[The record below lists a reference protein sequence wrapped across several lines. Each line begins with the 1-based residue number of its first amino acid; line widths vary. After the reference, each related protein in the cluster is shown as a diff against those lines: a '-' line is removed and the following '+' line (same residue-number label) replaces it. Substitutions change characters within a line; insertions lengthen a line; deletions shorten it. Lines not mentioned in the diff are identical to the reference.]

1 MNGCFHRGEIYHILP
16 EDNETGSEQYSGR
29 PAIIVSNEANNKFAP
44 TLEVVYLTTK
54 PKKALPTHVSI
65 EAAMHQNEGIGANR
79 LMKACNEMEEF
90 EAKYATAIRYGGR
103 EAATDAMRKDLT
115 GLCDLDIRLP
125 VLKAPRNR
133 REEQL
138 RMARDQG
145 GKIAWLVMAATC
157 RTTFKFGKDRLT
169 RLLNESLA
177 NYRQFLEWDAE
188 DHEYAVNKLCRIVE
202 QALQEELKVADESKR
217 TEFLSV
223 SGITPHDY
231 GEIMTAVHLARKDS
245 SVPIAV
251 LSQSEIDRRMGK
263 LKRA

>member
-1 MNGCFHRGEIYHILP
+1 MKITNFNQERMDARDYAMQVFCWC
-16 EDNETGSEQYSGR
+16 
-29 PAIIVSNEANNKFAP
+29 IV
-44 TLEVVYLTTK
+44 
-54 PKKALPTHVSI
+54 
-65 EAAMHQNEGIGANR
+65 AAMHQNEGIGANR
-79 LMKACNEMEEF
+79 LMKACNEMEAF

-103 EAATDAMRKDLT
+103 EAATDAMRKDLNI
-115 GLCDLDIRLP
+115 DIRLP

-133 REEQL
+133 KEEQL
-138 RMARDQG
+138 RMARDHG
-145 GKIAWLVMAATC
+145 GRIAWLVMAATC

-188 DHEYAVNKLCRIVE
+188 DHDYAVNKLCRIVE
-202 QALQEELKVADESKR
+202 QALQEELKVADESNR

-223 SGITPHDY
+223 SVSGVSPHDY

-245 SVPIAV
+245 SVPLAV
-251 LSQSEIDRRMGK
+251 LSSSEIERRMSS

>member
-1 MNGCFHRGEIYHILP
+1 MAKTENFNQERIDARDYAMQVFCWC
-16 EDNETGSEQYSGR
+16 
-29 PAIIVSNEANNKFAP
+29 IV
-44 TLEVVYLTTK
+44 
-54 PKKALPTHVSI
+54 
-65 EAAMHQNEGIGANR
+65 AAMHQNEGIGANR

-231 GEIMTAVHLARKDS
+231 GEIMTAVHLARKDR

-263 LKRA
+263 LNRA

>member
-1 MNGCFHRGEIYHILP
+1 MSNFNQERIDARDYAMQVFCWC
-16 EDNETGSEQYSGR
+16 
-29 PAIIVSNEANNKFAP
+29 IV
-44 TLEVVYLTTK
+44 
-54 PKKALPTHVSI
+54 
-65 EAAMHQNEGIGANR
+65 AAMHQNEGIGANR

-103 EAATDAMRKDLT
+103 E
-115 GLCDLDIRLP
+115 
-125 VLKAPRNR
+125 
-133 REEQL
+133 
-138 RMARDQG
+138 
-145 GKIAWLVMAATC
+145 AATC

-231 GEIMTAVHLARKDS
+231 GEIMTAVHLARKDR

-263 LKRA
+263 LKMA

>member
-1 MNGCFHRGEIYHILP
+1 MKNIRQQRADERDKTAQIFTWCM
-16 EDNETGSEQYSGR
+16 
-29 PAIIVSNEANNKFAP
+29 
-44 TLEVVYLTTK
+44 VV
-54 PKKALPTHVSI
+54 
-65 EAAMHQNEGIGANR
+65 AMHQEEGIGATR
-79 LMKACNEMEEF
+79 LERACNEMHEF
-90 EAKYATAIRYGGR
+90 QQRYKTKILTENR
-103 EAATDAMRKDLT
+103 KSATDAMREDLK
-115 GLCDLDIRLP
+115 GICDFEIRLP
-125 VLKAPRNR
+125 QTKAPRNR

-251 LSQSEIDRRMGK
+251 LSQSEIDRRIGK

>member
-1 MNGCFHRGEIYHILP
+1 MAKTENFNQERIDARDYAMQVFCWC
-16 EDNETGSEQYSGR
+16 
-29 PAIIVSNEANNKFAP
+29 IV
-44 TLEVVYLTTK
+44 
-54 PKKALPTHVSI
+54 
-65 EAAMHQNEGIGANR
+65 AAMHQNEGIGANR

-103 EAATDAMRKDLT
+103 EAATRFMDSLELASVVTHVADLRT
-115 GLCDLDIRLP
+115 C
-125 VLKAPRNR
+125 VLHPASTTH
-133 REEQL
+133 
-138 RMARDQG
+138 

-231 GEIMTAVHLARKDS
+231 GEIMTAVHLARKDR

>member
-1 MNGCFHRGEIYHILP
+1 MSNFNQERIDARDYAMQVFCWC
-16 EDNETGSEQYSGR
+16 
-29 PAIIVSNEANNKFAP
+29 IVS
-44 TLEVVYLTTK
+44 
-54 PKKALPTHVSI
+54 
-65 EAAMHQNEGIGANR
+65 AMHQNEGIGANR

-231 GEIMTAVHLARKDS
+231 GEIMTAVHLARKDR

>member
-1 MNGCFHRGEIYHILP
+1 MLP
-16 EDNETGSEQYSGR
+16 SSSALASKMRWPPRESEEEDYGTAQVE
-29 PAIIVSNEANNKFAP
+29 
-44 TLEVVYLTTK
+44 
-54 PKKALPTHVSI
+54 ALPVLRRQSASNWKA
-65 EAAMHQNEGIGANR
+65 EER
-79 LMKACNEMEEF
+79 L
-90 EAKYATAIRYGGR
+90 
-103 EAATDAMRKDLT
+103 DL
-115 GLCDLDIRLP
+115 LLHFLDIRLP

-263 LKRA
+263 LNRA

>member
-1 MNGCFHRGEIYHILP
+1 MKNIRQQRADERDKTAQIFTWCM
-16 EDNETGSEQYSGR
+16 
-29 PAIIVSNEANNKFAP
+29 
-44 TLEVVYLTTK
+44 VV
-54 PKKALPTHVSI
+54 
-65 EAAMHQNEGIGANR
+65 AMHQEEGIGATR
-79 LMKACNEMEEF
+79 LERACNEMREF
-90 EAKYATAIRYGGR
+90 QQRYKTKILTENR
-103 EAATDAMRKDLT
+103 KSATDAMREDLK
-115 GLCDLDIRLP
+115 GICDFEIRLP
-125 VLKAPRNR
+125 QTKAPRNR

-138 RMARDQG
+138 RMARNQG

-231 GEIMTAVHLARKDS
+231 GEIMTAVHLARKDR

>member
-1 MNGCFHRGEIYHILP
+1 MAKTENFNQERIDARDYAMQVFCWC
-16 EDNETGSEQYSGR
+16 
-29 PAIIVSNEANNKFAP
+29 IV
-44 TLEVVYLTTK
+44 
-54 PKKALPTHVSI
+54 
-65 EAAMHQNEGIGANR
+65 AAMHQNEGIGANR

-103 EAATDAMRKDLT
+103 EAATDAMRKD
-115 GLCDLDIRLP
+115 
-125 VLKAPRNR
+125 
-133 REEQL
+133 
-138 RMARDQG
+138 
-145 GKIAWLVMAATC
+145 
-157 RTTFKFGKDRLT
+157 LT

-251 LSQSEIDRRMGK
+251 LSQSEIDRRMEK
-263 LKRA
+263 LKRV

>member
-1 MNGCFHRGEIYHILP
+1 
-16 EDNETGSEQYSGR
+16 
-29 PAIIVSNEANNKFAP
+29 
-44 TLEVVYLTTK
+44 
-54 PKKALPTHVSI
+54 
-65 EAAMHQNEGIGANR
+65 
-79 LMKACNEMEEF
+79 
-90 EAKYATAIRYGGR
+90 
-103 EAATDAMRKDLT
+103 
-115 GLCDLDIRLP
+115 
-125 VLKAPRNR
+125 
-133 REEQL
+133 
-138 RMARDQG
+138 MARDQG

-169 RLLNESLA
+169 RLLKESLA

-223 SGITPHDY
+223 SGITPLSVSGITPHDY

-251 LSQSEIDRRMGK
+251 LSQSEIDRRIGK

>member
-1 MNGCFHRGEIYHILP
+1 MAKTENFNQERIDARDYAMQVFCWC
-16 EDNETGSEQYSGR
+16 
-29 PAIIVSNEANNKFAP
+29 IV
-44 TLEVVYLTTK
+44 
-54 PKKALPTHVSI
+54 
-65 EAAMHQNEGIGANR
+65 AAMHQNEGIGANR

-103 EAATDAMRKDLT
+103 EAATRFMDSLELASVVT
-115 GLCDLDIRLP
+115 H

-202 QALQEELKVADESKR
+202 QALHEELKVADESKR

-231 GEIMTAVHLARKDS
+231 GEIMTAVHLARKDR

>member
-1 MNGCFHRGEIYHILP
+1 
-16 EDNETGSEQYSGR
+16 
-29 PAIIVSNEANNKFAP
+29 
-44 TLEVVYLTTK
+44 
-54 PKKALPTHVSI
+54 
-65 EAAMHQNEGIGANR
+65 
-79 LMKACNEMEEF
+79 
-90 EAKYATAIRYGGR
+90 
-103 EAATDAMRKDLT
+103 
-115 GLCDLDIRLP
+115 
-125 VLKAPRNR
+125 
-133 REEQL
+133 
-138 RMARDQG
+138 MARDQG

-202 QALQEELKVADESKR
+202 QALHEELKVADESKR

-231 GEIMTAVHLARKDS
+231 GEIITAVHLARKDS

>member
-1 MNGCFHRGEIYHILP
+1 MAKTENFNQERIDARDYAMQVFCWC
-16 EDNETGSEQYSGR
+16 
-29 PAIIVSNEANNKFAP
+29 IV
-44 TLEVVYLTTK
+44 
-54 PKKALPTHVSI
+54 
-65 EAAMHQNEGIGANR
+65 AAMHQNEGIGANR

-90 EAKYATAIRYGGR
+90 EAKYATAIRYGG
-103 EAATDAMRKDLT
+103 
-115 GLCDLDIRLP
+115 
-125 VLKAPRNR
+125 

-231 GEIMTAVHLARKDS
+231 GEIMTAVHLARKDR

>member
-1 MNGCFHRGEIYHILP
+1 MSDVRLI
-16 EDNETGSEQYSGR
+16 D
-29 PAIIVSNEANNKFAP
+29 ANAAE
-44 TLEVVYLTTK
+44 EVL
-54 PKKALPTHVSI
+54 LH
-65 EAAMHQNEGIGANR
+65 AARCCIGDDPLHSLVRDTYDDAVR
-79 LMKACNEMEEF
+79 R
-90 EAKYATAIRYGGR
+90 IRDVPD
-103 EAATDAMRKDLT
+103 ADPVQWHTDAMRKDLT

>member
-1 MNGCFHRGEIYHILP
+1 MAKTENFNQERIDARDYAMQVFCWC
-16 EDNETGSEQYSGR
+16 
-29 PAIIVSNEANNKFAP
+29 IV
-44 TLEVVYLTTK
+44 
-54 PKKALPTHVSI
+54 
-65 EAAMHQNEGIGANR
+65 AAMHQNEGIGANL

-125 VLKAPRNR
+125 VLKAPRN
-133 REEQL
+133 
-138 RMARDQG
+138 QG

-202 QALQEELKVADESKR
+202 QALHEELKVADESKR

>member
-1 MNGCFHRGEIYHILP
+1 MAKTENFNQERIDARDYAMQVFCWC
-16 EDNETGSEQYSGR
+16 
-29 PAIIVSNEANNKFAP
+29 IV
-44 TLEVVYLTTK
+44 
-54 PKKALPTHVSI
+54 
-65 EAAMHQNEGIGANR
+65 AAMHQNEGIGANR

-157 RTTFKFGKDRLT
+157 R
-169 RLLNESLA
+169 
-177 NYRQFLEWDAE
+177 QFLEWDAE

>member
-1 MNGCFHRGEIYHILP
+1 
-16 EDNETGSEQYSGR
+16 
-29 PAIIVSNEANNKFAP
+29 
-44 TLEVVYLTTK
+44 
-54 PKKALPTHVSI
+54 
-65 EAAMHQNEGIGANR
+65 
-79 LMKACNEMEEF
+79 
-90 EAKYATAIRYGGR
+90 
-103 EAATDAMRKDLT
+103 
-115 GLCDLDIRLP
+115 
-125 VLKAPRNR
+125 
-133 REEQL
+133 
-138 RMARDQG
+138 MARDQG

-188 DHEYAVNKLCRIVE
+188 DHEYAMNKLCRIVE

-251 LSQSEIDRRMGK
+251 LSQSEIDRRIGK

>member
-1 MNGCFHRGEIYHILP
+1 MFDLREHKDLIHSLVAEANKNDPNWEWTVRRI
-16 EDNETGSEQYSGR
+16 NK
-29 PAIIVSNEANNKFAP
+29 NEARIFWSYLEYCDEAELSFAVK
-44 TLEVVYLTTK
+44 LGDE
-54 PKKALPTHVSI
+54 
-65 EAAMHQNEGIGANR
+65 N
-79 LMKACNEMEEF
+79 
-90 EAKYATAIRYGGR
+90 GR
-103 EAATDAMRKDLT
+103 CWVE
-115 GLCDLDIRLP
+115 
-125 VLKAPRNR
+125 
-133 REEQL
+133 
-138 RMARDQG
+138 ARDQG

-231 GEIMTAVHLARKDS
+231 GEIMTAVHLARKDR